1 MYETVPVKAVRAFYI
16 AGCRLFFQKQTGTKY
31 VWSSVKHV

>member
-16 AGCRLFFQKQTGTKY
+16 AGCCLFFKNKQERNMYGA
-31 VWSSVKHV
+31 V

>member
-31 VWSSVKHV
+31 VWSRVKHV

>member
-1 MYETVPVKAVRAFYI
+1 MYETVPVKAVKTFYT